1 MGGAMQSKLKGP
13 FDGVRIIDLS
23 RTLAGAQAA
32 GVLGDMGAEVIMVEN
47 KAKAEGGV
55 SPRGLAGTIVNGIDG
70 RYNFQSR
77 NRMSVAIDMDSPQGK
92 KVFYDLVRVSDGLVE
107 NYRPGVTERKGL
119 DYATLS
125 RINPR
130 LVYCSISGF
139 GQTGPYRRRVGWDL
153 IGQAASGLM
162 SVVGEPGRPPAVVGF
177 PIIDTCT
184 GMNAAQALMAGLFH
198 QQRTGE
204 GQWVQTSLLETG
216 LALSSYFPTMYFAG
230 GEVPEP
236 TGSSLP
242 VLAVNGAFRTSDGFV
257 MTGVI
262 NERQWVGLCRAI
274 GQPELADDPRYC
286 TEEDRFE
293 NQPELLSL
301 IREVFLTQTT
311 DEWVEALNAE
321 DVGAAPVNTLDKALA
336 DPQVADLGMVVETEG
351 VEGRQVKMIAAPYHF
366 SAFPVLD
373 YQRAPH
379 AGEHTHRVLTSV
391 LNYSKSRVAELERQ
405 RVV

>member
-1 MGGAMQSKLKGP
+1 MAKSAMMSSKPKGP
-13 FDGVRIIDLS
+13 FEGVRIIDLS

-32 GVLGDMGAEVIMVEN
+32 GLLGDMGAEVIMVEN
-47 KAKAEGGV
+47 NAKAEGGV

-77 NRMSVAIDMDSPQGK
+77 NRMSVAVDMDSSLGK
-92 KVFYDLVRVSDGLVE
+92 EVFYDLVRVCDGLVE

-125 RINPR
+125 RVNPR

-139 GQTGPYRRRVGWDL
+139 GQTGPYRSRVSWDL

-162 SVVGEPGRPPAVVGF
+162 SVLGEPGRPPSAVGF

-184 GMNAAQALMAGLFH
+184 GMNAAQALTAGLFH

-230 GEVPEP
+230 GEVPGP
-236 TGSSLP
+236 TGGSLP
-242 VLAVNGAFRTSDGFV
+242 VLAVNGVFRTSDGHM

-262 NERQWVGLCRAI
+262 NEWQLVGLCRAI
-274 GQPELADDPRYC
+274 GRQELADDPRYR
-286 TEEDRFE
+286 TEEKRFE
-293 NQPELLSL
+293 NQPEMLSL
-301 IREVFLTQTT
+301 IREAFVTRTT

-321 DVGAAPVNTLDKALA
+321 DVGAAPVNTLDKALE

-351 VEGRQVKMIAAPYHF
+351 VEGRLVKMTASPLHF
-366 SAFPVLD
+366 SAFPVLE
-373 YQRAPH
+373 YHRAPH
-379 AGEHTHRVLTSV
+379 AGEHTHKVLASI
-391 LNYSKSRVAELERQ
+391 LGYSDSRIAEL
-405 RVV
+405 